1 MNTDTRNSLLDYLTI
16 VGFAIGVA
24 NYQENVG
31 QSEMQDAITSAVSSI
46 DTHLKEQDDKINK
59 ILERLGIEK

>member
-1 MNTDTRNSLLDYLTI
+1 MNTDTQNSLLDYLTI

-24 NYQENVG
+24 NYRENVG